1 MFDRITSIRGL
12 IVTGI
17 VGVFLVAGM
26 IWWTHLDV
34 QHFIDEIGSP
44 PETKSEDQTPI
55 NIKAQETIK
64 YPQQTDVKQVEGIV
78 EKQANWTGKTEMS
91 VPSSN
96 NETLT
101 QKDKPGKTA
110 IKRRRLPSLSPHGF
124 GPYPEVPQE
133 YMKTVGVPTWME
145 TKLFG
150 FPPASRT
157 QELMSRVMLKL
168 WKEGNT
174 TVESAIMR
182 PNGRMLINYKNRAY
196 VRYATRKTPDGGT
209 IRYIAGW
216 TSGSV
221 KSPSSEQLLNGYVP
235 SGVEKIDLDKEDP
248 TLNPYEF
255 LGLE

>member
-12 IVTGI
+12 IVIVI

-34 QHFIDEIGSP
+34 KHFIDEIGP
-44 PETKSEDQTPI
+44 PPKTKGDDHTPI
-55 NIKAQETIK
+55 NLKAQETIK
-64 YPQQTDVKQVEGIV
+64 YPQQTDVKQVGDIV
-78 EKQANWTGKTEMS
+78 EKQANGTGKTEMS
-91 VPSSN
+91 VTSSN
-96 NETLT
+96 NETLA
-101 QKDKPGKTA
+101 QKDKREKTA
-110 IKRRRLPSLSPHGF
+110 IKRRGLPNVSPHGF

-133 YMKTVGVPTWME
+133 YMKTKGVPSWME

-150 FPPASRT
+150 FPPASRN
-157 QELMSRVMLKL
+157 QELMSRVLLKL

-174 TVESAIMR
+174 TVGGAMMR

-209 IRYIAGW
+209 KRYIASW

-221 KSPSSEQLLNGYVP
+221 ETPSSEQLLDGYVP
-235 SGVEKIDLDKEDP
+235 PGVEIIDLDKEDP
-248 TLNPYEF
+248 TLDPYEF